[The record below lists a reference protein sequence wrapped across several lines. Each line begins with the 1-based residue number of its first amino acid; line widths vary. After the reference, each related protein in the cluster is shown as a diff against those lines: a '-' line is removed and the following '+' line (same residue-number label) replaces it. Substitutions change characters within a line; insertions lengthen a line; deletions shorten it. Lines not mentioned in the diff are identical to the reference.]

1 MESPKEIFL
10 LVATNNWVSQR
21 NNQLLSVVERI
32 MESPMAIFLQV
43 GAANDWFSQCNNK
56 LFSWM
61 NAIETA
67 LDIDATI
74 IDNVWEELLALVIGV
89 TVIR

>member
-1 MESPKEIFL
+1 MESPMEIFL

-32 MESPMAIFLQV
+32 MESPTAIFLQV
-43 GAANDWFSQCNNK
+43 AANDWFSQRNNK

-74 IDNVWEELLALVIGV
+74 IDNVWEELLALVIRV

>member
-32 MESPMAIFLQV
+32 MESRTAIFLQV
-43 GAANDWFSQCNNK
+43 AANDWFSQHNNK
-56 LFSWM
+56 L
-61 NAIETA
+61 
-67 LDIDATI
+67 
-74 IDNVWEELLALVIGV
+74 LLMDECN
-89 TVIR
+89 RNCS